1 PHRAW
6 PVGLRLSHD
15 GPRLGHRP
23 RGGDEQ
29 RGRAGVRHLPGGP
42 GRGAGPGGGDAQRVG
57 SAAVDARALPFLGLG
72 LSSNLDP
79 AVEPDPWALHVAE
92 PGLFDLV
99 EYTPPLSLAVAQ
111 PQPRL
116 FAVLFSP

>member
-42 GRGAGPGGGDAQRVG
+42 GRGARPGGGNAQRVG
-57 SAAVDARALPFLGLG
+57 SAAVDARALPFLGPG
-72 LSSNLDP
+72 LSRNLDP

-99 EYTPPLSLAVAQ
+99 EYSAPLSLEVAEREAA
-111 PQPRL
+111 PFR
-116 FAVLFSP
+116 VLVAA